1 MITALFDEIL
11 VGNLN
16 PSSLMRRA
24 QNITFEKYTCPEL
37 FFFFLFC
44 FTIPQVHNDMLGSH
58 VYNSRVGIA
67 LPKQDLH
74 GTTD

>member
-16 PSSLMRRA
+16 PSSLMRRT

-37 FFFFLFC
+37 FFFFSL
-44 FTIPQVHNDMLGSH
+44 LL
-58 VYNSRVGIA
+58 YNSAG
-67 LPKQDLH
+67 PQ
-74 GTTD
+74 